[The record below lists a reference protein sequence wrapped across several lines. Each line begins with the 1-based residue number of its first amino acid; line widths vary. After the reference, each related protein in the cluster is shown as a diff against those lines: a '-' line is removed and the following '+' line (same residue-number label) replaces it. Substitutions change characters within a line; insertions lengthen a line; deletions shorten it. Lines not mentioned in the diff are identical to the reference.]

1 MKFKAQLFVVNST
14 PWTFDG
20 KSGVKHVAQML
31 ITSAHQDDDGNI
43 VEETFVARL
52 KVSESMKD
60 TPAGEYLTELRP
72 FADANGNLDFKVV
85 KLVPFGRPA
94 ANGKAGAGATA
105 QAAA

>member
-31 ITSAHQDDDGNI
+31 ITSAHEDDDGKV

-52 KVSESMKD
+52 KVPESLKD
-60 TPAGEYLTELRP
+60 TPPGEYITDLRP

-85 KLVPFGRPA
+85 KLVPFARPA
-94 ANGKAGAGATA
+94 ATGKAGAGA
-105 QAAA
+105 AAAA